1 MKFLR
6 NSILFVAFL
15 VLIQGCDD
23 DEMTPPDPPNE
34 EEVITTLRM
43 TLTPTA
49 GGDNVVFQF
58 QDLDGDGGG
67 APSVV
72 DGDMSTLV
80 PNTEYTAAMEFLN
93 ESETPAEDITEEVE
107 EEALEHQ
114 IFFQTDVPN
123 LVITYGDTDA
133 DGNPVGLTNQVQTG
147 DAGNGSLTVTLIHEP
162 MKDAAGVSDGDITN
176 AEGEVDIEVTFDVS
190 VE

>member
-58 QDLDGDGGG
+58 QDLDGDGGNTPIVTDSILTIL
-67 APSVV
+67 AE
-72 DGDMSTLV
+72 
-80 PNTEYTAAMEFLN
+80 NTEYTAVMTFLN
-93 ESETPAEDITEEVE
+93 EAETPAEDITLEVE

-114 IFFQTDVPN
+114 VFFQSTVPN
-123 LVITYGDTDA
+123 MAITYGDTDA
-133 DGNPVGLTNQVQTG
+133 DGNPLGLINQVQTG
-147 DAGNGSLTVTLIHEP
+147 AAGNGTLTVTLIHEP

-176 AEGEVDIEVTFDVS
+176 AEGEVDIEVTFDVI